1 MKFIFTIFLL
11 LAYNCA
17 VFADTIEGLVVSVAD
32 GDTIT
37 ILDDTNTQHK
47 IRLAGI
53 DAPEKKQAFGN
64 VSKRA
69 LSDLVYKK
77 QVNVEF
83 TKRDRYQRII
93 GKVLA
98 DDQDVNLEML
108 KVGLAWHY
116 VKYQKEQTFE
126 DRIEYAQAEKD
137 SRLLRR
143 GLWLDEAQTAP
154 WDFRKS
160 KK

>member
-64 VSKRA
+64 VSKKE

-77 QVNVEF
+77 QVTVEF
-83 TKRDRYQRII
+83 YKKDRYQRLV
-93 GKVLA
+93 GKVLIN
-98 DDQDVNLEML
+98 DQDVNLEM
-108 KVGLAWHY
+108 VNIGLAWHY
-116 VKYQKEQTFE
+116 AKYQNEQSFE
-126 DRIEYAQAEKD
+126 DRIEYAQAEAD

-143 GLWLDEAQTAP
+143 GLWLDKAQTAP
-154 WDFRKS
+154 
-160 KK
+160 